1 MVVVRLVGSLRRT
14 LMAKNFWMLA
24 LAVALTAGCGE
35 TKSDSAGAAPLPA
48 PTTPSAATSAATSA
62 AARPPAATAPARPA
76 PVDDGFIASG
86 PLIVEHQVE
95 IIAQREGVVSKIYV
109 DAGTRVKAGT
119 LLAQLDDRQV
129 TANLE
134 AARAKTRSIENDL
147 KNWQAEAEVMK
158 SDYARAQKAFGE
170 GLIPQEQLEHAKYK
184 AESEQWD
191 IKRVTE
197 LLNNSRQEERS
208 LELEME
214 KNRIVAPFDSLVAR
228 RYARQGQDVARG
240 ERLFWVTAEAP
251 LLLRFTLPE
260 KFLGRVKIGQTL
272 SLTSPDVPQETHT
285 ARIKEVSPVVDPSSG
300 TFDVLAELQGP
311 RGELRPGMT
320 ASVHVDA
327 PH

>member
-1 MVVVRLVGSLRRT
+1 M
-14 LMAKNFWMLA
+14 LMAKNFWVLA
-24 LAVALTAGCGE
+24 LAAGLLAGCGDA
-35 TKSDSAGAAPLPA
+35 KSDSSAASSAAQPAAAPAPAMLP
-48 PTTPSAATSAATSA
+48 AATSGAESFT
-62 AARPPAATAPARPA
+62 
-76 PVDDGFIASG
+76 ASG

-95 IIAQREGVVSKIYV
+95 ITAQREGVVSKLFI
-109 DAGTRVKAGT
+109 DAGQRVKAGT

-129 TANLE
+129 NANLE

-158 SDYARAQKAFGE
+158 SDYARAQKASDQ
-170 GLIPQEQLEHAKYK
+170 GLIPQEQLEHAKFK

-191 IKRVTE
+191 IKRVSE
-197 LLNNSRQEERS
+197 LLNTSKQEERS

-214 KNRIVAPFDSLVAR
+214 KNRIIAPFDSLVAR
-228 RYARQGQDVARG
+228 RYAREGQSVARG

-260 KFLGRVKIGQTL
+260 KFIGRVKIGQTL
-272 SLTSPDVPQETHT
+272 PLISADVPNEAHT
-285 ARIKEVSPVVDPSSG
+285 AKIKEVSPVVDPSSG
-300 TFDVLAELQGP
+300 TFDVLVELQGT

-320 ASVHVDA
+320 ASVRVDA

>member
-1 MVVVRLVGSLRRT
+1 MVKKIWVLV
-14 LMAKNFWMLA
+14 
-24 LAVALTAGCGE
+24 LTAGLITGCGDV
-35 TKSDSAGAAPLPA
+35 KSDSSPV
-48 PTTPSAATSAATSA
+48 TPSAST
-62 AARPPAATAPARPA
+62 PLTAPAITTSKLATPA
-76 PVDDGFIASG
+76 DTSFAASG
-86 PLIVEHQVE
+86 PLIVEHQIE
-95 IIAQREGVVSKIYV
+95 ITAQREGVISKIYSQE
-109 DAGTRVKAGT
+109 GQRVKAGT

-158 SDYARAQKAFGE
+158 SDYARAQKASAE

-191 IKRVTE
+191 TE
-197 LLNNSRQEERS
+197 LLNTSRQEERS
-208 LELEME
+208 LEREME
-214 KNRIVAPFDSLVAR
+214 KNRIIAPFDSLVAR
-228 RYARQGQDVARG
+228 RYAREGQSVARG

-260 KFLGRVKIGQTL
+260 KFMGHVKIGQSL
-272 SLTSPDVPQETHT
+272 PLTSPDLPGETHT
-285 ARIKEVSPVVDPSSG
+285 AKIKEVSPVVDPSSG
-300 TFDVLAELQGP
+300 TFDVLVELQGA

-320 ASVHVDA
+320 ASVRVDA

>member
-1 MVVVRLVGSLRRT
+1 
-14 LMAKNFWMLA
+14 MAKNFWMLA
-24 LAVALTAGCGE
+24 LAACLLAGCGDA
-35 TKSDSAGAAPLPA
+35 KSDSP
-48 PTTPSAATSAATSA
+48 A
-62 AARPPAATAPARPA
+62 AASPASAVPTAPAAATPPPTTTA
-76 PVDDGFIASG
+76 DNSFTASG
-86 PLIVEHQVE
+86 PLIVERQVE
-95 IIAQREGVVSKIYV
+95 ITAQREGVVAKIYSQE
-109 DAGTRVKAGT
+109 GQRVKAGA
-119 LLAQLDDRQV
+119 LLGQLDDRQV
-129 TANLE
+129 NANLE

-158 SDYARAQKAFGE
+158 ADYVRAQKASAE

-197 LLNNSRQEERS
+197 MLNTSRQEERS

-214 KNRIVAPFDSLVAR
+214 KNRIIAPFDSLVAR
-228 RYARQGQDVARG
+228 RYAHEGQSVARG
-240 ERLFWVTAEAP
+240 ERLFWVTEEAP

-260 KFLGRVKIGQTL
+260 RLMGRVKIGQTL
-272 SLTSPDVPQETHT
+272 PLTSPDVPSETHS

-300 TFDVLAELQGP
+300 TFDVLVELQGP

>member
-1 MVVVRLVGSLRRT
+1 
-14 LMAKNFWMLA
+14 MAKHVCVLA
-24 LAVALTAGCGE
+24 LAAVLMAGCGE
-35 TKSDSAGAAPLPA
+35 TKTESAGA
-48 PTTPSAATSAATSA
+48 TPSASPA
-62 AARPPAATAPARPA
+62 AAAPATVSA
-76 PVDDGFIASG
+76 PVNAPGNSALAQGDDGFTASG

-95 IIAQREGVVSKIYV
+95 ITAQREGVVSKIYIES
-109 DAGTRVKAGT
+109 GTRVKAGT

-129 TANLE
+129 NANLE

-147 KNWQAEAEVMK
+147 KNWQAESEVMK
-158 SDYARAQKAFGE
+158 SDYARAQKAWE
-170 GLIPQEQLEHAKYK
+170 QGLIPQEQLEHAKYK

-197 LLNNSRQEERS
+197 LLNTSRQEERS

-214 KNRIVAPFDSLVAR
+214 KNRIIAPFDSLVAR
-228 RYARQGQDVARG
+228 RYAREGQDVVRG

-272 SLTSPDVPQETHT
+272 PLTSPDVPKETHT

-300 TFDVLAELQGP
+300 TFDVLVELQGA

-327 PH
+327 AR

>member
-1 MVVVRLVGSLRRT
+1 MVKKIWL
-14 LMAKNFWMLA
+14 
-24 LAVALTAGCGE
+24 VALTAVLITGCGDV
-35 TKSDSAGAAPLPA
+35 KSDNSPATPPASAPAAATTPPPA
-48 PTTPSAATSAATSA
+48 PAPS
-62 AARPPAATAPARPA
+62 PDTA
-76 PVDDGFIASG
+76 FTASG
-86 PLIVEHQVE
+86 PLIVEHQIE
-95 IIAQREGVVSKIYV
+95 ITAQREGVISKIFSQE
-109 DAGTRVKAGT
+109 GQRVKAGT

-158 SDYARAQKAFGE
+158 SDYARAQKASAE

-197 LLNNSRQEERS
+197 LLNTSRQEERS

-228 RYARQGQDVARG
+228 RYAREGQSVARG

-260 KFLGRVKIGQTL
+260 KFMGHVKIGQVL
-272 SLTSPDVPQETHT
+272 PLTSPDLPGETH
-285 ARIKEVSPVVDPSSG
+285 AAKIKEVSPVVDPSSG
-300 TFDVLAELQGP
+300 TFDVLVELQGA

-320 ASVHVDA
+320 ASVRVDA

>member
-1 MVVVRLVGSLRRT
+1 
-14 LMAKNFWMLA
+14 MAKQFWVL
-24 LAVALTAGCGE
+24 ALTAGLIAGCGDAKPE
-35 TKSDSAGAAPLPA
+35 SPVVAPGAAPTAA
-48 PTTPSAATSAATSA
+48 PVATA
-62 AARPPAATAPARPA
+62 PPAAAAS
-76 PVDDGFIASG
+76 DDGFTASG

-95 IIAQREGVVSKIYV
+95 ITAQREGVVSKIFV
-109 DAGTRVKAGT
+109 EAGTRVKTGT

-129 TANLE
+129 NANLE

-147 KNWQAEAEVMK
+147 KNWQAESEVMK
-158 SDYARAQKAFGE
+158 ADYVRAQKAWE
-170 GLIPQEQLEHAKYK
+170 QGLIPQEQLEHAKYK

-197 LLNNSRQEERS
+197 LLNTSRQEERA

-214 KNRIVAPFDSLVAR
+214 KNRITAPFDSLVAR
-228 RYARQGQDVARG
+228 RYAREGQDVARG

-272 SLTSPDVPQETHT
+272 PLTSPDVPKETYT

-300 TFDVLAELQGP
+300 TFDVLVE
-311 RGELRPGMT
+311 
-320 ASVHVDA
+320 
-327 PH
+327 

>member
-1 MVVVRLVGSLRRT
+1 
-14 LMAKNFWMLA
+14 MAKYSLMLA
-24 LAVALTAGCGE
+24 LAVVLAGGCGE
-35 TKSDSAGAAPLPA
+35 AKSDSVGAAPAPSPA
-48 PTTPSAATSAATSA
+48 PLPVAPPSAPSAPPVRSVPATL
-62 AARPPAATAPARPA
+62 
-76 PVDDGFIASG
+76 DNGFTASG

-95 IIAQREGVVSKIYV
+95 ITAQREGVVSKIYV
-109 DAGTRVKAGT
+109 ESGTRVKAGT

-129 TANLE
+129 IANLE

-170 GLIPQEQLEHAKYK
+170 GLIPQEQLEHAKFK

-191 IKRVTE
+191 IKRVSE

-214 KNRIVAPFDSLVAR
+214 KNRITAPFDSLVAR
-228 RYARQGQDVARG
+228 RYARQGQDIARG

-260 KFLGRVKIGQTL
+260 KFFGRVKIGQTIPL
-272 SLTSPDVPQETHT
+272 SSPDVPNESHM

-300 TFDVLAELQGP
+300 TFDVLAELQGA

-320 ASVHVDA
+320 ASVRVDPA
-327 PH
+327 H

>member
-1 MVVVRLVGSLRRT
+1 
-14 LMAKNFWMLA
+14 MAKHVCVLA
-24 LAVALTAGCGE
+24 LAAVLMAGCGE
-35 TKSDSAGAAPLPA
+35 TKTESAGA
-48 PTTPSAATSAATSA
+48 TPSASPA
-62 AARPPAATAPARPA
+62 AAAPATVSA
-76 PVDDGFIASG
+76 PVNAPGNSALAQGDDGFTASG

-95 IIAQREGVVSKIYV
+95 ITAQREGVVSKIYMN
-109 DAGTRVKAGT
+109 
-119 LLAQLDDRQV
+119 
-129 TANLE
+129 ANLE

-147 KNWQAEAEVMK
+147 KNWQAESEVMK
-158 SDYARAQKAFGE
+158 SDYARAQKAWE
-170 GLIPQEQLEHAKYK
+170 QGLIPQEQLEHAKYK

-197 LLNNSRQEERS
+197 LLNTSRQEERS

-214 KNRIVAPFDSLVAR
+214 KNRIIAPFDSLVAR
-228 RYARQGQDVARG
+228 RYAREGQDVVRG

-272 SLTSPDVPQETHT
+272 PLTSPDVPKETYT

-300 TFDVLAELQGP
+300 TFDVLVELQGA

-327 PH
+327 AR

>member
-1 MVVVRLVGSLRRT
+1 
-14 LMAKNFWMLA
+14 MAKNFWMLA
-24 LAVALTAGCGE
+24 LAACLLAGCGDA
-35 TKSDSAGAAPLPA
+35 KSDSP
-48 PTTPSAATSAATSA
+48 A
-62 AARPPAATAPARPA
+62 AASPASAVPTAPAAATPPPTTTA
-76 PVDDGFIASG
+76 DNSFTASG
-86 PLIVEHQVE
+86 PLIVERQVE
-95 IIAQREGVVSKIYV
+95 ITAQREGVVAKIYSQE
-109 DAGTRVKAGT
+109 GQRVKAGA
-119 LLAQLDDRQV
+119 LLGQLDDRQV
-129 TANLE
+129 NANLE

-158 SDYARAQKAFGE
+158 ADYVRAQKASAE

-197 LLNNSRQEERS
+197 MLNTSRQEERS

-214 KNRIVAPFDSLVAR
+214 KNRIIAPFDSLVAR
-228 RYARQGQDVARG
+228 RYAREGQSVARG
-240 ERLFWVTAEAP
+240 ERLFWVTEETP

-260 KFLGRVKIGQTL
+260 RLMGRVKIGQTL
-272 SLTSPDVPQETHT
+272 PLTSPDVPSETHS

-300 TFDVLAELQGP
+300 TFDVLVELQGP

>member
-1 MVVVRLVGSLRRT
+1 VV
-14 LMAKNFWMLA
+14 AP
-24 LAVALTAGCGE
+24 
-35 TKSDSAGAAPLPA
+35 GAAPTAA
-48 PTTPSAATSAATSA
+48 PVATA
-62 AARPPAATAPARPA
+62 PPAAAAS
-76 PVDDGFIASG
+76 DDGFTASG

-95 IIAQREGVVSKIYV
+95 ITAQREGVVSKIFV
-109 DAGTRVKAGT
+109 EAGTRVKTGT

-129 TANLE
+129 NANLE

-147 KNWQAEAEVMK
+147 KNWQAESEVMK
-158 SDYARAQKAFGE
+158 ADYVRAQKAWE
-170 GLIPQEQLEHAKYK
+170 QGLIPQEQLEHAKYK

-197 LLNNSRQEERS
+197 LLNTSRQEERA

-214 KNRIVAPFDSLVAR
+214 KNRITAPFDSLVAR
-228 RYARQGQDVARG
+228 RYAREGQDVARG

-272 SLTSPDVPQETHT
+272 PLTSPDVPKETYT

-300 TFDVLAELQGP
+300 TFDVLVELQGA
-311 RGELRPGMT
+311 RGDLRPGMT
-320 ASVHVDA
+320 ASVHLDA
-327 PH
+327 TR

>member
-1 MVVVRLVGSLRRT
+1 
-14 LMAKNFWMLA
+14 MAKHFCVLA
-24 LAVALTAGCGE
+24 LAAGLMAGCGG
-35 TKSDSAGAAPLPA
+35 TKTESAGAAPAAPPSSPA
-48 PTTPSAATSAATSA
+48 MPVSTTNS
-62 AARPPAATAPARPA
+62 APAQN
-76 PVDDGFIASG
+76 DDGFTASG

-95 IIAQREGVVSKIYV
+95 ITAQREGVVSKIYIE
-109 DAGTRVKAGT
+109 AGRRVKAGT
-119 LLAQLDDRQV
+119 VLAQMDDRQV
-129 TANLE
+129 NANLE

-158 SDYARAQKAFGE
+158 ADYVRAQRAWDQ
-170 GLIPQEQLEHAKYK
+170 GLIPEEQLQHSKFK

-197 LLNNSRQEERS
+197 LLNTSRHEERS

-214 KNRIVAPFDSLVAR
+214 KNRITAPFDSLVAR
-228 RYARQGQDVARG
+228 RYAREGQSVARG

-260 KFLGRVKIGQTL
+260 KFLGRVKIGQSL
-272 SLTSPDVPQETHT
+272 SLTSPDVPKETHT

-300 TFDVLAELQGP
+300 MFDVLAELQGA

-320 ASVHVDA
+320 ASVRVDA